1 MSGPVEGPED
11 SALWRRWR
19 AAVDAAGAAP
29 LHAPDPLLLAAYAE
43 GRLDEPDR
51 DAVEAWLAAYPDA
64 IDDLLAARR
73 LGRREAEWSAV
84 SEAALA
90 RASGL
95 VRDPDP
101 QVLPF
106 RQPVR
111 RAPLWRAAI
120 AWGGM
125 AASIAATGLV
135 GFVLGSE
142 AYATLSGGTT
152 IAASQDVFDPPSGF
166 LTGLGEESET

>member
-1 MSGPVEGPED
+1 MSGPVERPED

-19 AAVDAAGAAP
+19 AAAKAAGAAP
-29 LHAPDPLLLAAYAE
+29 LRAPDPLLLAAYVE
-43 GRLDEPDR
+43 GRLNEADR
-51 DAVEAWLAAYPDA
+51 DVVEVWLGSHPEA
-64 IDDLLAARR
+64 IEDLLAARR

-90 RASGL
+90 RAGGL
-95 VRDPDP
+95 VRDADP
-101 QVLPF
+101 EVLPF
-106 RQPVR
+106 RRPVPK
-111 RAPLWRAAI
+111 APLWRMAI

-152 IAASQDVFDPPSGF
+152 IAASQDVFDPPLGF
-166 LTGLGEESET
+166 LTGLGEESDT